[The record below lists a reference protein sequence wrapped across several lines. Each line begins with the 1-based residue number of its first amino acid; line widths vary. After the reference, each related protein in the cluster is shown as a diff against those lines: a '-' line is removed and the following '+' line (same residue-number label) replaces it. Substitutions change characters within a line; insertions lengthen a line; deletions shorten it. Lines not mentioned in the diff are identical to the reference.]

1 MLIDTH
7 CHFNSLSR
15 NLREELLSQGL
26 GNYSLI
32 DSGIDRASSLASVS
46 FSKQYDFIY
55 TSLGFHPFCA
65 KKFRLEILAEY
76 EKLIEE
82 NKRIVSIGEIGL
94 DYKADSAL
102 EEQEDVL
109 RHFIQLAR
117 TNNLPVVI
125 HNRLNN
131 FRVIDILDEF
141 YQNYENVVFHC
152 FSYSGEFLEKIL
164 KRGGFVSFSLN
175 VLRKNKEIT
184 SSLKRCP
191 LENMLLETDSPY
203 MKIKGNSST
212 PLDIDKVYSQVASIK
227 GIEQKQLEGT
237 VFSNA
242 QRLFSFKI
250 KTKK

>member
-15 NLREELLSQGL
+15 NLRVELLSQGL

-32 DSGIDRASSLASVS
+32 DSSIDRASSSVSVS
-46 FSKQYDFIY
+46 FSKQYDFVY

-65 KKFRLEILAEY
+65 KKFTLDILTEY
-76 EKLIEE
+76 KKLIEE
-82 NKRIVSIGEIGL
+82 NRRIVSIGEIGL

-117 TNNLPVVI
+117 DNNLPVVI

-131 FRVIDILDEF
+131 FRVINILDEF

-164 KRGGFVSFSLN
+164 ERGGFVSFSLN

-212 PLDIDKVYSQVASIK
+212 PLDIDKVYAFSAFVK
-227 GIEQKQLEGT
+227 EIEQKELEKIVLSNAKR
-237 VFSNA
+237 VFSLA
-242 QRLFSFKI
+242 
-250 KTKK
+250 

>member
-15 NLREELLSQGL
+15 NLKDELLSQGL

-32 DSGIDRASSLASVS
+32 DSSIDRASSSASVS
-46 FSKQYDFIY
+46 FSKQYDFVY

-65 KKFRLEILAEY
+65 KKFTLDILAEY
-76 EKLIEE
+76 KKLIEE
-82 NKRIVSIGEIGL
+82 NRKIVSIGEIGL

-117 TNNLPVVI
+117 ANNLPVVI

-131 FRVIDILDEF
+131 FRVINILDEF

-164 KRGGFVSFSLN
+164 ERGGFVSFSLN

-212 PLDIDKVYSQVASIK
+212 PLDIDKVYAFSAFVK
-227 GIEQKQLEGT
+227 EIEQKELEKIVLSNAKR
-237 VFSNA
+237 VFSLA
-242 QRLFSFKI
+242 
-250 KTKK
+250 

>member
-15 NLREELLSQGL
+15 NLKDELLSQGL
-26 GNYSLI
+26 GNYFLI
-32 DSGIDRASSLASVS
+32 DSSIDRASSSASVS
-46 FSKQYDFIY
+46 FSKQYDFVY

-65 KKFRLEILAEY
+65 KKFTLDILAEY
-76 EKLIEE
+76 KKLIEE
-82 NKRIVSIGEIGL
+82 NRRIVSIGEIGL

-117 TNNLPVVI
+117 DNNLPVVI

-131 FRVIDILDEF
+131 FRVINILDEF

-164 KRGGFVSFSLN
+164 ERGGFVSFSLN

-212 PLDIDKVYSQVASIK
+212 PLDIDKVYAFSAFVK
-227 GIEQKQLEGT
+227 EIEQKELEKIVLSNAKR
-237 VFSNA
+237 VFSLA
-242 QRLFSFKI
+242 
-250 KTKK
+250 